1 MTEVEIKAGA
11 CGFTIRVTA
20 KKKDQKSVSLVIDS
34 DCEAVNKMAQE
45 LGEAGWDDLFYNRFA
60 LGPACEIAS
69 RTLAHPSCP
78 VLSGILKCTEAEL
91 GLALPTGASIE
102 FKNSQG

>member
-1 MTEVEIKAGA
+1 VTEVEIKAGA
-11 CGFTIRVTA
+11 CGFTTRVRA
-20 KKKDQKSVSLVIDS
+20 EKNDNKSVSLRIDS
-34 DCEAVNKMAQE
+34 DCESVIKMAEE
-45 LGEAGWDDLFYNRFA
+45 LGEAGWDDLFYKRFA
-60 LGPACEIAS
+60 RGPASEIAS

-102 FKNSQG
+102 FKDSDE